1 MKSLSIERPGS
12 EVGDISGD
20 SIQRGERVKRVTM
33 IKTDIAISLDRFI
46 TEGLRRVTT
55 IKIDI
60 AVSPNRSNTDSVT
73 KMYYFPNL

>member
-1 MKSLSIERPGS
+1 
-12 EVGDISGD
+12 
-20 SIQRGERVKRVTM
+20 M